1 MTTTSA
7 IETLTTNE
15 RDLIV
20 LLLQKF
26 GASIAKPTT
35 YAPDCFTNPIM
46 LTICNNA
53 LDQFGEAPIT
63 EADVA

>member
-1 MTTTSA
+1 MTPA
-7 IETLTTNE
+7 PVETLTTNE

-26 GASIAKPTT
+26 GASIAKPST

-53 LDQFGEAPIT
+53 LHQFGEPPIT
-63 EADVA
+63 EEDAA